1 MALDVTARR
10 RWFGA
15 IVLLAALGMLICGLT
30 VFEGRLGYLAFFA
43 YWMGCFALTGV
54 AVLIAFVDAWALRH
68 RIRQQQRDLFQA
80 TLKEIEAKARTRSRR
95 PDRRHKES

>member
-30 VFEGRLGYLAFFA
+30 VLEGRLGYLAFFA
-43 YWMGCFALTGV
+43 YWLVCFGLTGLAILV
-54 AVLIAFVDAWALRH
+54 ALVDARALRH
-68 RIRQQQRDLFQA
+68 RIRQQQRELFDA
-80 TLKEIEAKARTRSRR
+80 TLKEIEAEAKAKSRR
-95 PDRRHKES
+95 PDRGKRKS